1 MSSLL
6 KNLTGRAAKDR
17 ELTDEMRAIL
27 LQIQQ
32 ECARYEVLVDRART
46 SAERLEQL
54 GEPIARVSGEV
65 STVET
70 TLADL
75 TQRFEALS
83 PILTRFQT
91 LEEKA
96 ESLSAEHARAGAEI
110 TSALEETQRIRSAS
124 EDIGQKITAA
134 LELETRLDSFLEI
147 DKPFSVLRGDAESL
161 RGQLEA
167 TSDHLARLREQY
179 DRMVDDQKA
188 TNAKVEALEKRRDD
202 LGRSLTDK

>member
-17 ELTDEMRAIL
+17 DLTDEMRAIL

-46 SAERLEQL
+46 SAERLENL
-54 GEPIARVSGEV
+54 SEPIARVSGE
-65 STVET
+65 TAAVESHLGELKERLSS
-70 TLADL
+70 LAPVVE
-75 TQRFEALS
+75 Q
-83 PILTRFQT
+83 FQG

-96 ESLSAEHARAGAEI
+96 ASLSADHERAGGEI
-110 TSALEETQRIRSAS
+110 TSALEETKRIRTVS
-124 EDIGQKITAA
+124 ESIGEKIQAA

-147 DKPFSVLRGDAESL
+147 DKPFQVLRGDAESL
-161 RGQLEA
+161 RGQLEQ

-179 DRMVDDQKA
+179 DRLVDDQKA
-188 TNAKVEALEKRRDD
+188 TNSKVEALEKRREGAPDGD
-202 LGRSLTDK
+202 RR